1 MENIRFTY
9 IRNNRGVPFAC
20 IAWAR
25 SASGNVA
32 HYGVSVLNESAGDKW
47 HRKTAR
53 LIAAGK
59 LTLEKFHA
67 PATHDES
74 TNGVLYNVMSA
85 VCANSSVPSRA
96 RRGALQWLRRVD
108 EKVEF

>member
-20 IAWAR
+20 IAWSR
-25 SASGNVA
+25 SASGNKV

-59 LTLEKFHA
+59 LALEKFHA
-67 PATHDES
+67 PAPFVENTI
-74 TNGVLYNVMSA
+74 GVLYNVMSA
-85 VCANSSVPSRA
+85 VYANSSVPTRA
-96 RRGALQWLRRVD
+96 RRGALQWLRNVD
-108 EKVEF
+108 EKF